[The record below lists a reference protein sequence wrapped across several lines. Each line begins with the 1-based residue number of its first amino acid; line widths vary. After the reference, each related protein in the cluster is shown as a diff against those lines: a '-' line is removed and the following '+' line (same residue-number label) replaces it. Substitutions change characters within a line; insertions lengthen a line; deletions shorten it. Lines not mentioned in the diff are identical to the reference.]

1 MTLLQTLFGQTFEVP
16 CSIEIEHSADSLHA
30 HVELDGNP
38 DIRPGDEVLV
48 HDAPT
53 DVPYGESL
61 RVRRTATVRRA
72 GLLTRSWTRVA
83 GHFELNELYEVS
95 FSERISL

>member
-1 MTLLQTLFGQTFEVP
+1 MSMFQSLRSQTFSIP
-16 CSIEIEHSADSLHA
+16 CTVEIEHTADSLHA
-30 HVELDGNP
+30 HVELQGDF

-53 DVPYGESL
+53 NVAFGDKLLVQ
-61 RVRRTATVRRA
+61 RNATIVRA
-72 GLLTRSWTRVA
+72 GLLERIWTKFA

-95 FSERISL
+95 FSERRKL